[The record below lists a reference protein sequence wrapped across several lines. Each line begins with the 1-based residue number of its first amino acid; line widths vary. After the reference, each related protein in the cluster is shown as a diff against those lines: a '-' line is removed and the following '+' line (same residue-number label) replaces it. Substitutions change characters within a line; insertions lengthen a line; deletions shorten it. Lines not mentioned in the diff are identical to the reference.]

1 VLRIAYEDMNASFGS
16 GLARLS
22 GKVFR
27 IGHLGDFNEGMA
39 LTALS
44 IAEMALVR
52 SGAEIQFGA
61 GVAAAQR
68 HFTGAAAA
76 NPTLRVAAE

>member
-1 VLRIAYEDMNASFGS
+1 LQ
-16 GLARLS
+16 

-44 IAEMALVR
+44 IAEMSLVR
-52 SGAEIQFGA
+52 AGAQIQLGA
-61 GVAAAQR
+61 GVAAQR
-68 HFTGAAAA
+68 HFTGAATA
-76 NPTLRVAAE
+76 NPVLRVAAE